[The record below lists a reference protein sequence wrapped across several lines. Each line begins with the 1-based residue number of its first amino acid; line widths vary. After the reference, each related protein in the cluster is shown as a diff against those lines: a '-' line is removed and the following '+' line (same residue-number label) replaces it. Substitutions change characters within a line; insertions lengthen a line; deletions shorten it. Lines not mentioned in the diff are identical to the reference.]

1 MHALP
6 SIRPHDLLWIA
17 DARDLT
23 FPAAPPD
30 WASAAWLVQAPVVV
44 RREFTGDDER
54 IPVGVRGMA
63 RAERAAGYIPV
74 QRIVRRL
81 TPEAV
86 VESAAQ
92 TLPALNPAL
101 PCIRAFV
108 WVEPLLDALG
118 LPWGVTGSAGFAL
131 ATGLAVLRESSD
143 LDLLIRAP
151 ARLSERDATALTDAL
166 SDAPARIDAQID
178 TGLGGFA
185 LLEWQARRGRVMLKT
200 ARGPV
205 LVENPW
211 DASEVHTALAASTV
225 SSSTVSSSIAS
236 SLAPHR
242 SVTPER

>member
-6 SIRPHDLLWIA
+6 SIRAHDLLWIA

-23 FPAAPPD
+23 FHAAPPD

-44 RREFTGDDER
+44 RREFTRDDDR
-54 IPVGVRGMA
+54 IPVGVRGMT
-63 RAERAAGYIPV
+63 RAERAAAYVPLR
-74 QRIVRRL
+74 RIVRRL

-92 TLPALNPAL
+92 TLPVLDPAL
-101 PCIRAFV
+101 PSLRAFAHV
-108 WVEPLLDALG
+108 APLLDALG
-118 LPWGVTGSAGFAL
+118 LAWGVTGSAGFAL

-143 LDLLIRAP
+143 LDLLVRAP

-200 ARGPV
+200 ARGPI

-211 DASEVHTALAASTV
+211 DADEVEASLAASGASF
-225 SSSTVSSSIAS
+225 SSAQ
-236 SLAPHR
+236 R
-242 SVTPER
+242 SVTPEHR